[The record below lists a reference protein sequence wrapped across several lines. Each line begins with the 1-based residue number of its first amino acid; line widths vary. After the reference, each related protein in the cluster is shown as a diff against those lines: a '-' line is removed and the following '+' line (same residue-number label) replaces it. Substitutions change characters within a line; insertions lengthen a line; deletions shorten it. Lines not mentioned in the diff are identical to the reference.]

1 MSRGSSPA
9 KEYIESHGS
18 PLSES
23 AESRVDELI
32 ASRKAER
39 EASPDKPSHSNAM
52 IDGLGVRGT
61 GLAQVEQ
68 MLNAQNEGA
77 ARLASHLDELDDDGH
92 DGSGAAIDSSPTKM
106 TKKEAKKEK
115 KRRSKEKKKS
125 RTSGGS
131 DSADDGAPLLSP
143 SPDAKPP
150 KGRGFLP
157 RLKSSRSPN
166 YLDVNPEIAAA
177 SPSSPMRLP
186 PTPASPQQTERSQL
200 ILSKQEQKDLGMRS
214 SKNTCCT
221 IL

>member
-1 MSRGSSPA
+1 MGASISTVLL
-9 KEYIESHGS
+9 HL
-18 PLSES
+18 LSN
-23 AESRVDELI
+23 ACCG
-32 ASRKAER
+32 
-39 EASPDKPSHSNAM
+39 SHSS
-52 IDGLGVRGT
+52 IFFSPPPRSVFLRT
-61 GLAQVEQ
+61 AQ
-68 MLNAQNEGA
+68 
-77 ARLASHLDELDDDGH
+77 HLDELDDDGH

-177 SPSSPMRLP
+177 SPPSPMRLP